1 MRLIYGIIVAEEKDK
16 LAREDKFT
24 WVSTKLITSYF
35 FIKISICLH
44 PQPCHGGQYMVTQLQ
59 PMQADHRISAD
70 SGFYG
75 QQMAGY
81 CGHGQQQGSQYLEQ
95 RLYGL
100 SVRDNGIHN
109 SCPVSTSSYVPPSKS
124 FKPEDKLFDDLV
136 DIAKF
141 KSSVTKSPSSRAG
154 SM

>member
-16 LAREDKFT
+16 LAREDK
-24 WVSTKLITSYF
+24 
-35 FIKISICLH
+35 ICLH